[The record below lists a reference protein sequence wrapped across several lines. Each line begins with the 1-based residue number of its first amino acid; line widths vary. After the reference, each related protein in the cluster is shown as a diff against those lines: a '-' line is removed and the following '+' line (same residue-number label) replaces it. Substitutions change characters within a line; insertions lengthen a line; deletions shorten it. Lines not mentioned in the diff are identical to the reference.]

1 MAIDKVRTL
10 SSGVNQSG
18 VRAYNERLLLSTLLR
33 HGALPGSEIARRTK
47 LSPQTASVILR
58 KLESD
63 GLLIRGESVKG
74 RVGKPSV
81 PMTINPDGLFSYG
94 LKIGRR
100 SADLLLMDFTGG
112 IRSQLQLRY
121 AYPMPEPVFDFVR
134 EGMREIEG
142 ALPPESVK
150 RICGIGVA
158 APFELWSWHRQ
169 AKAPEADFRV
179 WKDTSVADEIARFS
193 ALPVFPVNDATAA
206 CRAEHTFGR
215 GKEFRDYVYFFVGAF
230 IGGGVVLNHSVY
242 EGVRGNAGAL
252 GPMTV
257 QGSQGPQQLL
267 DVASL
272 HVLESRLHA
281 AGLERE
287 RLWRLPLDWSG
298 FEAQSGAW
306 LEEAASALAQ
316 ASLAACAVIDFE
328 AVLIDGALPAE
339 FRARL
344 AGSVRQE
351 IAKLD
356 ARGLIRPAVA
366 EGQTGANARPIG
378 AASGPLF
385 AQFLLDTHT
394 GPGEVYQ
401 AP

>member
-63 GLLIRGESVKG
+63 GLLIRGETVKG

-81 PMTINPDGLFSYG
+81 PMAINPDGLFSYG

-112 IRSQLQLRY
+112 IRAQLQLRY
-121 AYPMPEPVFDFVR
+121 PYPMPGPVFDFVR
-134 EGMREIEG
+134 DGMRGIEA
-142 ALPPESVK
+142 ALPADSVK

-158 APFELWSWHRQ
+158 APFELWSWHKQ
-169 AKAPEADFRV
+169 ANAPEEDFRI
-179 WKDTSVADEIARFS
+179 WKNTSFTAEIARFS

-206 CRAEHTFGR
+206 CRAEHIFGR
-215 GKEFRDYVYFFVGAF
+215 GKEYRDYVYFFVGAF

-242 EGVRGNAGAL
+242 EGGRGNAGAL
-252 GPMTV
+252 GPLTI
-257 QGSQGPQQLL
+257 QAADGPRQLL
-267 DVASL
+267 DAASL
-272 HVLESRLHA
+272 HLLESRLA
-281 AGLERE
+281 AAELEPE
-287 RLWRLPLDWSG
+287 RLWRMPLDWSG
-298 FEAQSGAW
+298 FDACSDPW
-306 LEEAASALAQ
+306 LDEAASALAQ

-328 AVLIDGALPAE
+328 AVLIDGALPAGIRE
-339 FRARL
+339 EL
-344 AGSVRQE
+344 VRRTRRG
-351 IAKLD
+351 IAALD
-356 ARGLIRPAVA
+356 ARGLIPPVIEPGR
-366 EGQTGANARPIG
+366 TGANARPIG

-385 AQFLLDTHT
+385 AQFLLDTHA
-394 GPGEVYQ
+394 GPGDAYQ
-401 AP
+401 SS